1 MNLMFLVFSI
11 VIVLGIALLIQC
23 IAECV
28 KITNFTNNLLIGQY
42 YKLPNTVYK
51 CNPWLVSYKV
61 YAITD
66 IRKNDDGKTW
76 VQFRNYEMTRDKVLE
91 MSPDVN
97 YVSAE
102 GLYKMGFKLD
112 PNEEHYIY
120 LINNF
125 IEYNSLRINADKL

>member
-11 VIVLGIALLIQC
+11 VIVFGISLFVQFVV
-23 IAECV
+23 ESV
-28 KITNFTNNLLIGQY
+28 KITNFTNNILIGQY
-42 YKLPNTVYK
+42 YKLPNCAYK
-51 CNPWLVSYKV
+51 DNPWLASYKV

-66 IRKNDDGKTW
+66 VQKNDDGKIW
-76 VQFRNYEMTRDKVLE
+76 VQFRNYEMTREKVLE

-97 YVSAE
+97 YVSAK

-125 IEYNSLRINADKL
+125 IENNGR

>member
-11 VIVLGIALLIQC
+11 VIVFGIALLIQC

-97 YVSAE
+97 YASAE
-102 GLYKMGFKLD
+102 ALYKMGFKLD
-112 PNEEHYIY
+112 PNEEHYIC

-125 IEYNSLRINADKL
+125 IDYNNLRINADK

>member
-11 VIVLGIALLIQC
+11 VIVIGIALLIQC

-42 YKLPNTVYK
+42 YKLPNTAYK
-51 CNPWLVSYKV
+51 DNPWLVSYKV

-66 IRKNDDGKTW
+66 IQKNDDGKTW

-91 MSPDVN
+91 MSPDVD
-97 YVSAE
+97 YASAE
-102 GLYKMGFKLD
+102 TLYKMGFKLD
-112 PNEEHYIY
+112 PNEEHYIC

-125 IEYNSLRINADKL
+125 IEYNNLRINADK

>member
-11 VIVLGIALLIQC
+11 IIVFGIALFWQLV
-23 IAECV
+23 AEGI
-28 KITNFTNNLLIGQY
+28 KIKEFTNNILIGQY
-42 YKLPNTVYK
+42 YKMPNIVNKY
-51 CNPWLVSYKV
+51 NPWLVSYKV

-91 MSPDVN
+91 MSPNLD
-97 YVSAE
+97 YASAE
-102 GLYKMGFKLD
+102 TLYKLGFKLD
-112 PNEEHYIY
+112 PNEEHYID

-125 IEYNSLRINADKL
+125 IDYNNLRINADKL

>member
-42 YKLPNTVYK
+42 YKLPNTVNKY
-51 CNPWLVSYKV
+51 NPWLVSYKV

-66 IRKNDDGKTW
+66 VQKNDDGKTW

-91 MSPDVN
+91 MSPDVD
-97 YVSAE
+97 YASAE
-102 GLYKMGFKLD
+102 TLYKLGFKLD
-112 PNEEHYIY
+112 PNEEHYID

-125 IEYNSLRINADKL
+125 IDEGRSNS

>member
-1 MNLMFLVFSI
+1 MNLFGLVFSI
-11 VIVLGIALLIQC
+11 VIVIGIALVVQFVV
-23 IAECV
+23 ESV

-42 YKLPNTVYK
+42 YKLPNTAYK
-51 CNPWLVSYKV
+51 DNPWLVSYKV

-66 IRKNDDGKTW
+66 IQKNDDGKTW

-125 IEYNSLRINADKL
+125 IEYNGLRINADK

>member
-1 MNLMFLVFSI
+1 MNLFGLVFSI
-11 VIVLGIALLIQC
+11 VIVIGIALVVQFVVEI
-23 IAECV
+23 V

-42 YKLPNTVYK
+42 YKLPNTAYK
-51 CNPWLVSYKV
+51 DNPWLVSYKV

-66 IRKNDDGKTW
+66 IQKNDDGKTW

-112 PNEEHYIY
+112 PNEEHYIC
-120 LINNF
+120 LINKF
-125 IEYNSLRINADKL
+125 IEHNNLRINADK

>member
-1 MNLMFLVFSI
+1 MNLFGLVFSI
-11 VIVLGIALLIQC
+11 VIVIGIALVVQFVV
-23 IAECV
+23 ESV

-42 YKLPNTVYK
+42 YKLPNTAYK
-51 CNPWLVSYKV
+51 DNPWLVSYKV

-66 IRKNDDGKTW
+66 IQKNDDGKTW

-125 IEYNSLRINADKL
+125 IEYNNLRINADK

>member
-91 MSPDVN
+91 MSPDVD
-97 YVSAE
+97 YASAE
-102 GLYKMGFKLD
+102 TLYKLGFKLD
-112 PNEEHYIY
+112 PNEDHYID

-125 IEYNSLRINADKL
+125 IDYNNLRINADK

>member
-97 YVSAE
+97 YASAE
-102 GLYKMGFKLD
+102 ALYKMGFKLD
-112 PNEEHYIY
+112 PNEDHYID

-125 IEYNSLRINADKL
+125 IDYNNLRINADK

>member
-1 MNLMFLVFSI
+1 MNLFGLVFSI
-11 VIVLGIALLIQC
+11 VIVLGIALVVQFVV
-23 IAECV
+23 ESV
-28 KITNFTNNLLIGQY
+28 KITNFTNNILIGQF
-42 YKLPNTVYK
+42 YKLPNCAYK
-51 CNPWLVSYKV
+51 DNPWLVSYKV

-66 IRKNDDGKTW
+66 IQKNDNGQTW

-112 PNEEHYIY
+112 PNEEHYIC
-120 LINNF
+120 LINKF
-125 IEYNSLRINADKL
+125 IEHNNLRINADK